1 MGSIPVGG
9 AKSNM
14 NQEGLKI
21 FLKHKW
27 VKIGIVINLFIL
39 FITLIIILINIK
51 PIPNRSYI
59 IYYTSLEGI
68 KLLGYFWN
76 FYLFWFI
83 AFFFFVLHL
92 FLSFIIWFKNKKI
105 SLLLIASVALL
116 NFFIFLAINS
126 LVVVNR

>member
-1 MGSIPVGG
+1 
-9 AKSNM
+9 M

-27 VKIGIVINLFIL
+27 VKIGVIINLFIL